1 MSSVFEK
8 YGAYYDLLYKDKN
21 YKEETNYIFELLNK
35 FGVCSG
41 GLLEFGSGTGIHAR
55 MLADLGYHVHGIEMS
70 HEMVKRASVNER
82 FKCQQGDLTK
92 VKLNKKFDAVLSLF
106 HVMSYLNENQAL
118 NSAFRNAADHLNPG
132 GIFIFDFWYLPA
144 VLTQKPDVRVKR
156 MADDKLEVTRIAEP
170 VMKENSNIVQVN
182 YEVFVRSVA
191 SGDVENFSESHNM
204 RYLSLPEIDLF
215 AKNNGFERILSEE
228 FLTGYAPSSSTWGVC
243 VALRKI

>member
-1 MSSVFEK
+1 
-8 YGAYYDLLYKDKN
+8 
-21 YKEETNYIFELLNK
+21 
-35 FGVCSG
+35 
-41 GLLEFGSGTGIHAR
+41 
-55 MLADLGYHVHGIEMS
+55 MS
-70 HEMVKRASVNER
+70 HEMVAKATMNEH
-82 FKCQQGDLTK
+82 FSCQQGDITK

-106 HVMSYLNENQAL
+106 HVMSYLNDNHGL
-118 NSAFRNAADHLNPG
+118 DSAFRSAAEHLNPG

-191 SGDVENFSESHNM
+191 SGDVENFFESHNM

-228 FLTGYAPSSSTWGVC
+228 FLTGDAPSSATWGVC